1 MTKPKSLF
9 KLARN
14 KIFEKGY
21 LCEECNN
28 LDQNFIQKYGEY
40 NYCHVIK
47 IFVCKD
53 CSLMIRSSEIIYHVI
68 QYHQN

>member
-9 KLARN
+9 KLTRN

-40 NYCHVIK
+40 YQNICLQRMQFGDKGQRNYVSCDTKSQK
-47 IFVCKD
+47 I
-53 CSLMIRSSEIIYHVI
+53 E
-68 QYHQN
+68 N